1 MKHPYLNFENTEQ
14 WNQIYKLIQDL
25 IDNNDLE
32 LYTPIEYV
40 VGYLCKGLDDYHENQ
55 STNEL

>member
-1 MKHPYLNFENTEQ
+1 MKHPYLNFESTEQ

-32 LYTPIEYV
+32 LYTPMEYV
-40 VGYLCKGLDDYHENQ
+40 VGYLCKGLNEFYENQ
-55 STNEL
+55 SENTL

>member
-1 MKHPYLNFENTEQ
+1 MKHPYLNFESTEQ

-40 VGYLCKGLDDYHENQ
+40 VGYLCKGLNDYYENQ
-55 STNEL
+55 SKNEL